1 MEGREAVFLPFRG
14 RGLYSLSNCRICIKT
29 LFWRVGRLS
38 FSPSGDGGCIHCQI
52 CILYYYVPLCLRA
65 FSVFTIASLPIASLP
80 FCINCQIA
88 ELSNLYSAFIVHC
101 PSSIV
106 HRLLPSFLL
115 RDQQKSVCDER
126 KRLRDERKRPRD
138 ERKLPRDEQKLPREQ
153 PKRSKTASEA
163 QRLTKEG

>member
-1 MEGREAVFLPFRG
+1 MYSAILFASLPF
-14 RGLYSLSNCRICIKT
+14 CINYQIVK
-29 LFWRVGRLS
+29 L
-38 FSPSGDGGCIHCQI
+38 PNCQI
-52 CILYYYVPLCLRA
+52 CILYYYVP
-65 FSVFTIASLPIASLP
+65 F
-80 FCINCQIA
+80 
-88 ELSNLYSAFIVHC
+88 LYSA
-101 PSSIV
+101 
-106 HRLLPSFLL
+106 LPSFLL